1 MLDKKVW
8 KMFSLTR
15 LLLVTVVP
23 NPKSIHLKNLNSNK
37 NLIIKNANFLRT
49 NFVIAI
55 DFLSFIIVVKLNG
68 SIIVFKK
75 SLKQVK
81 NEACQVLKSFVSNI
95 VSFLKERRKILKGAI
110 LCRKSIEWV
119 TLLIRSNLIM
129 SAKKK
134 SNLWDSQMHQKV
146 LRNLKMCLFSKN
158 EVNPSASWANM
169 KPTPLHTPPPMT
181 HRWKV
186 QNES

>member
-1 MLDKKVW
+1 M
-8 KMFSLTR
+8 
-15 LLLVTVVP
+15 
-23 NPKSIHLKNLNSNK
+23 
-37 NLIIKNANFLRT
+37 IIKNADFLRT

-55 DFLSFIIVVKLNG
+55 DFLSFIVVVKLNV

-81 NEACQVLKSFVSNI
+81 NEACQVLESFVSNI
-95 VSFLKERRKILKGAI
+95 VSFLKEWRKILKGAI

-146 LRNLKMCLFSKN
+146 LRIQKVLN
-158 EVNPSASWANM
+158 ENVSLNSRGCKILVCHYHYW
-169 KPTPLHTPPPMT
+169 PMMMLVST
-181 HRWKV
+181 RTY
-186 QNES
+186 EILDSR

>member
-1 MLDKKVW
+1 M
-8 KMFSLTR
+8 
-15 LLLVTVVP
+15 
-23 NPKSIHLKNLNSNK
+23 
-37 NLIIKNANFLRT
+37 IIKNANFLRT

-55 DFLSFIIVVKLNG
+55 DFLSFIVVVKLNG

-81 NEACQVLKSFVSNI
+81 NEACQVLESFVSNI
-95 VSFLKERRKILKGAI
+95 VSFLKEWRKILKGAI

-146 LRNLKMCLFSKN
+146 LRTSKYPTNLRGSTFSSSRCKDY
-158 EVNPSASWANM
+158 PSYPIDNKLINIW
-169 KPTPLHTPPPMT
+169 
-181 HRWKV
+181 
-186 QNES
+186 EFF

>member
-1 MLDKKVW
+1 M
-8 KMFSLTR
+8 
-15 LLLVTVVP
+15 
-23 NPKSIHLKNLNSNK
+23 
-37 NLIIKNANFLRT
+37 IIKNADFLRT

-55 DFLSFIIVVKLNG
+55 DFLSFIVVVKLNG

-81 NEACQVLKSFVSNI
+81 NEACQVLESFVSNI
-95 VSFLKERRKILKGAI
+95 VSFLKEWRKILKGAI

-119 TLLIRSNLIM
+119 TLLVRSNLIM

-146 LRNLKMCLFSKN
+146 LRTSEHEKALKHKRFRHGPLWTDVDGTFHKKISRIFWFSFTR
-158 EVNPSASWANM
+158 ANFFDIWS
-169 KPTPLHTPPPMT
+169 LC
-181 HRWKV
+181 
-186 QNES
+186 Q